1 MKFKG
6 TKEKWRSV
14 YDKNTDEYAIYSK
27 NGDFIAVTISA
38 TEEDEANALLISK
51 SPEMYEEDVLTISE
65 LEDILKVLDRGDI
78 AFKLRMIVER
88 KKQLIKEATEI

>member
-51 SPEMYEEDVLTISE
+51 AYEMLEMLEKFSMLNEDHYKDISGF
-65 LEDILKVLDRGDI
+65 ILKTR
-78 AFKLRMIVER
+78 
-88 KKQLIKEATEI
+88 QLIKEATEI